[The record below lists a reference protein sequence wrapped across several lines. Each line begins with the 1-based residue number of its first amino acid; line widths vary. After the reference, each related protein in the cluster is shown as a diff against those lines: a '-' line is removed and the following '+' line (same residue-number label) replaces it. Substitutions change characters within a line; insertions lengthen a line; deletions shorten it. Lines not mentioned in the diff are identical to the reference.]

1 MFFFS
6 PSCVIIMKK
15 MKPLYCID
23 NKELQEILKLEK
35 PFQAKI
41 VRSFLDKGVTDF
53 DKMTSLP
60 KETRERLS
68 SLSPS
73 ALTTK
78 VENRVDSPDAVKL
91 VLRLE
96 DGERIETVRLSDGSG
111 RYTACLSSEVGCAM
125 GCSFCATGTMGLRR
139 NLTSG
144 EIVEEYIQLEKLGE
158 HISHIVFMGMGE
170 PLMNYKEVLSAISE
184 LHREDGINISY
195 RRITISTCGLVPGI
209 RRLAELALPIK
220 LAVSLVS
227 AQNDLRSKIM
237 KVNHNYPLPELKK
250 ALIAFQKKTT
260 KRITL
265 EYCMLGGINTKKE
278 SAEELSSFIRGLDVL
293 VNLISWNKIPSLPYE
308 SPSREEV
315 ENFTRELK
323 RLSVPF
329 TIRRS
334 KGAQGNAACGMLVTD
349 KRK

>member
-1 MFFFS
+1 
-6 PSCVIIMKK
+6 

-209 RRLAELALPIK
+209 RRLTELALPIK

-237 KVNHNYPLPELKK
+237 KVNHNYPLSELKK

-334 KGAQGNAACGMLVTD
+334 KGVQNSAACGMLVTD